1 MSASTSITA
10 ALLAAVCLA
19 AGPLDAADAPVPS
32 SSVRGW
38 RVMPASGAPLSLA
51 EMPIAA
57 KTTATARTVP
67 ASIATLLAS
76 EVEGFDKSTL
86 ATVPLGTWACLSA
99 PGTDV
104 QTALAPLIAWRQ
116 RQGYHVVA
124 ATTDQIGGND
134 GYAIKAWLQQLYDT
148 LAVPLD
154 MVCLV
159 GDADGAVAIDTWREP
174 LSGLYGEGDHFYTQL
189 DGDDVLG
196 DVHIGRLSVTSASQL
211 ATVVGKLVAYES
223 DPWLASDAGWFTRAG
238 LVADVSE
245 SGWSTI
251 YSSRWVKQHLLELN
265 FTAIDTIF
273 GGNYV
278 TQQLASLNAGKS
290 LYTYRG
296 HWQMSGLTTGHIAQ
310 LSNGRKLPFVV
321 TLTCDTG
328 SFWTDTTCRSE
339 AFLRAPNGGGVASIG
354 TATTGTH
361 TRYNDSMFQGIIDHV
376 LLSGDPRLGP
386 ALSRGK
392 LHMFANYGE
401 VEPDAV
407 AIWSVWNNLMGDPAT
422 PLWTAVPRELAVT
435 APTVLDPAADA
446 LPVTVKAGGQPV
458 AGAIVCARVTGDPLA
473 LGVTGGDGRAVL
485 PLAGLPA
492 GTMQLTVTGP
502 NLRPWL
508 GSVQVGTHAAALR
521 PLTALV
527 DDDNAGL
534 SRGDGDGIAEPGE
547 TVELTIPL
555 RNDGTAMVP
564 RVIAALRRSATP
576 GVTVL
581 RPTAYYMDIDPGQV
595 AVGTIAF
602 AVSLDA
608 SAAGGTVASL
618 LLDVSSAE
626 ATGIAAGVVELPIA
640 GPRASLAA
648 VATAGATAAGGT
660 PTLAIELANDG
671 DRSTVAIEA
680 SLRSTDRWVS
690 VTAGNASLP
699 GAATGA
705 TTGSTPGAF
714 ALAIAPDCPA
724 GHLAVLDLYLAFA
737 EGGAARLEVP
747 ITCGTASA
755 ADPSGPD
762 AWGYYAFDD
771 LDAGYAAAPL
781 YDWVEIDPALGGA
794 GTALALADTA
804 LYADGVAVIDLPF
817 PFRYYGR
824 TFTKVSVC
832 SNGWFSFGATPVLY
846 YRNWRIPTPGAADD
860 MVAVFWDEL
869 RQAPGEGGVFTW
881 HDAAQHRF
889 VIEWSRL
896 RNAYN
901 DSLVTSPE
909 TFQAVLY
916 DPAWRAGETGDGDI
930 LLQYH
935 TVNQVDELN
944 GYATV
949 GIQDHERD
957 DGVLYS
963 YWNLAAPG
971 AAPLQAG
978 RAILFTTLV
987 NRPDAPADAPQP
999 AVLSTALAS
1008 AAPNPFNP
1016 RTTIGFTLAAAG
1028 PVDLDVYDVQGRLV
1042 RRLVSGSLPAG
1053 AHGVVWQGDDVGG
1066 GAVASGTYFCRL
1078 RAGGQEFTRKL
1089 TLLR

>member
-1 MSASTSITA
+1 MTTMPGTPAVAASLLATI
-10 ALLAAVCLA
+10 LLAAAPLA
-19 AGPLDAADAPVPS
+19 AAPVG
-32 SSVRGW
+32 SVGGVRLTPGGGGVL
-38 RVMPASGAPLSLA
+38 RLA
-51 EMPIAA
+51 DMQPAA
-57 KTTATARTVP
+57 KGAAGARAVP
-67 ASIATLLAS
+67 ASIATLLAA
-76 EVEGFDKSTL
+76 EVAGFDKASL
-86 ATVPLGTWACLSA
+86 ATVPLGTWACLSP
-99 PGTDV
+99 PGAEISA
-104 QTALAPLIAWRQ
+104 ALAPLIAWRQ

-134 GYAIKAWLQQLYDT
+134 GYMIKAWLQSLHDT
-148 LAVPLD
+148 LAVPLE

-159 GDADGAVAIDTWREP
+159 GDADGAVDLDTWREP
-174 LSGLYGEGDHFYTQL
+174 LSGLYGEGDHVYAQL
-189 DGDDVLG
+189 DGEDVLG

-211 ATVVGKLVAYES
+211 AAVVGKIVAYES
-223 DPWLASDAGWFTRAG
+223 DPWLADDATWFTRAG

-251 YSSRWVKQHLLELN
+251 YSSRWVKQHLLDLN

-278 TQQLASLNAGKS
+278 TQQLVSLNTGRS

-296 HWQMSGLTTGHIAQ
+296 HWQMSGLTTAHIAL

-339 AFLRAPNGGGVASIG
+339 AFLRAPDGGGIAAIG

-401 VEPDAV
+401 MEPDAV

-435 APTVLDPAADA
+435 APAVLDPGAAA

-458 AGAIVCARVTGDPLA
+458 PGAVVCARVTGDPLA
-473 LGVTGGDGRAVL
+473 VGVTGSDGRAVL
-485 PLAGLPA
+485 PLAGLPV
-492 GTMQLTVTGP
+492 GTMQLTVTGT

-521 PLTALV
+521 PLTAVV

-534 SRGDGDGIAEPGE
+534 SHGDGDGIAEPGE

-555 RNDGTAMVP
+555 RNDGTA
-564 RVIAALRRSATP
+564 RVARVSAALRRSTTP

-595 AVGTIAF
+595 AAGTVAF

-608 SAAGGTVASL
+608 SAAGGTVAPL

-626 ATGIAAGVVELPIA
+626 ATGIAAGVVELPIS

-648 VATAGATAAGGT
+648 VTTAGAAGPGGT
-660 PTLAIELANDG
+660 LTLAIELANDG
-671 DRSTVAIEA
+671 DRSTAAIES

-699 GAATGA
+699 GAAAGA

-737 EGGAARLEVP
+737 EGGTARLDVP
-747 ITCGTASA
+747 VTCGTASA
-755 ADPSGPD
+755 ADPTGPD

-771 LDAGYAAAPL
+771 LDAGYAKAPA

-869 RQAPGEGGVFTW
+869 RQAPGEGGIFAW

-901 DSLVTSPE
+901 DPLVTSPE

-930 LLQYH
+930 LMQYH
-935 TVNQVDELN
+935 TVNQVDEVN

-987 NRPDAPADAPQP
+987 NRPDAPSGAPLPTVATTTLAP
-999 AVLSTALAS
+999 AS
-1008 AAPNPFNP
+1008 PNPFNP
-1016 RTTIGFTLAAAG
+1016 RTTIGFTLATAG
-1028 PVDLDVYDVQGRLV
+1028 TVELGIYDLQGRRV
-1042 RRLVSGSLPAG
+1042 RQLLSEARSAG
-1053 AHGVVWQGDDVGG
+1053 EHAVVWHGDDDGG
-1066 GAVASGTYFCRL
+1066 IAMASGTYFCWL
-1078 RAGGQEFTRKL
+1078 RAEGREFTRKL
-1089 TLLR
+1089 ALLR